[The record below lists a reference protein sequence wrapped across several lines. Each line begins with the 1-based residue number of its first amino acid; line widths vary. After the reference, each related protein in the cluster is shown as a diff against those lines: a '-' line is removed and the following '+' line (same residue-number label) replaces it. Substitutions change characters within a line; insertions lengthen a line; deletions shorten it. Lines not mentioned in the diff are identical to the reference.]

1 LSRHHALVL
10 NAKKIANVQKLWTVH
25 DEGSKGMNFK
35 DFNAAAN
42 EEAFWPGQF
51 RFDFVPTIG
60 RIGFGA
66 DKGIGRRKGAGV
78 TCGNAVYEPL
88 SATERRA
95 CRLAR
100 QPLGTQR
107 YQPTQRA
114 DEDQLTQAIITLA
127 GAI

>member
-1 LSRHHALVL
+1 VDRARRGEQGYELQGLQCS
-10 NAKKIANVQKLWTVH
+10 
-25 DEGSKGMNFK
+25 
-35 DFNAAAN
+35 AN

-66 DKGIGRRKGAGV
+66 DKGVGRRKGAGV
-78 TCGNAVYEPL
+78 TCGNAVYGPL
-88 SATERRA
+88 SANERRA